1 MVADE
6 VKSATN
12 TLESSLAVITKSL
25 NTAHDDI
32 ADLKLANAQLAEKIA
47 MLKEASIQR
56 MSIPLSI
63 VLRLMCETY
72 LVSHGHKP
80 IYCLMLNI

>member
-6 VKSATN
+6 VK
-12 TLESSLAVITKSL
+12 TLENSLAVITTSL

-32 ADLKLANAQLAEKIA
+32 ADLKQANAQLAKEIA
-47 MLKEASIQR
+47 MLKEASIRR

-63 VLRLMCETY
+63 VPRLMCKTY
-72 LVSHGHKP
+72 LVSRGHTP